1 MAIFPSWACDPSIGA
16 FVAAYVFVHEW
27 APTGYG
33 VFDEYGSLE
42 DNTYP
47 ITYYHKRRSPSKPEN
62 IIATTSIIIII
73 TIARVPAKTFSG
85 MLELHGTGP
94 TAQNLAHSTPPKY
107 ENMDRHSITAAEP
120 LKLSPAAPL
129 TGVPDPPPAPPAV
142 LPGFAV
148 HDSWSAIQN
157 SLYVI
162 LHHGPY
168 QGGPYVDHWCS
179 PPDYLA
185 ALSAAQWKNRSIPL
199 QEDASFSKCTMYD
212 PPFMEGKRN
221 GSTVVS
227 CDRWDYDIVD
237 RRDSIVS
244 RFNLVCD
251 RQYLYGLSFVAA
263 ILANAV
269 FSPLA
274 GFVSDRFGRKP
285 VIIVCSFTWL
295 IAAIGNSVA
304 ETYAMFVTTRVLAYT
319 ACNSTFT
326 LIFILL
332 YEVTGNASRWLFT
345 ILDTAVAG
353 TFGPPFVHVMSGLEP
368 RWELSQGVLLVPT
381 VLTVLWCC
389 LLSESPAWLLVRWD
403 LQRAQA
409 GALEAALVNG
419 VSLPKAKATFLAIA
433 NQMQKIALS
442 QTSTTG
448 SSLAQERTF
457 KLNTTQRKAAAAF
470 FTRFTLNAIYFGMV
484 ATEELS
490 GMSWQL
496 VDVFATTAY
505 YGAICVAVNKYGP
518 KNAALIALGV
528 VFMLAASK
536 TLAIV
541 LGSQECAVHPAG
553 RYEDCRVCG
562 GERCSVLYGRNLPY
576 GWAQRR
582 HQHGS
587 LLWLLRNTVRH
598 FCEDA

>member
-1 MAIFPSWACDPSIGA
+1 MD
-16 FVAAYVFVHEW
+16 
-27 APTGYG
+27 
-33 VFDEYGSLE
+33 
-42 DNTYP
+42 
-47 ITYYHKRRSPSKPEN
+47 RSPN
-62 IIATTSIIIII
+62 
-73 TIARVPAKTFSG
+73 
-85 MLELHGTGP
+85 
-94 TAQNLAHSTPPKY
+94 
-107 ENMDRHSITAAEP
+107 TAAEP
-120 LKLSPAAPL
+120 QKTSPAAPL
-129 TGVPDPPPAPPAV
+129 PGVPDPPSALPAV

-148 HDSWSAIQN
+148 QDSWSAIQD

-162 LHHGPY
+162 LQHGPY
-168 QGGPYVDHWCS
+168 QRRVLTCGVLSSFGVLLYAMSYSLLGREVDHWCS

-263 ILANAV
+263 ILENAV

-304 ETYAMFVTTRVLAYT
+304 ETYAMFVTTRVLACT

-433 NQMQKIALS
+433 NQMQKIAL
-442 QTSTTG
+442 T
-448 SSLAQERTF
+448 
-457 KLNTTQRKAAAAF
+457 
-470 FTRFTLNAIYFGMV
+470 
-484 ATEELS
+484 
-490 GMSWQL
+490 
-496 VDVFATTAY
+496 Y
-505 YGAICVAVNKYGP
+505 YGAICVAVNNYGP

-541 LGSQECAVHPAG
+541 LGSQDVQSILQAGTMIAVSAAGSVVLFYTAEMFPTDGRSVGISMALFFGSSGTLCAIFVKTLS
-553 RYEDCRVCG
+553 
-562 GERCSVLYGRNLPY
+562 GEHAKLVL
-576 GWAQRR
+576 
-582 HQHGS
+582 S
-587 LLWLLRNTVRH
+587 LLAALMVSLSIAAIQWLPEVLIEKPPKR
-598 FCEDA
+598 D

>member
-1 MAIFPSWACDPSIGA
+1 MD
-16 FVAAYVFVHEW
+16 
-27 APTGYG
+27 
-33 VFDEYGSLE
+33 
-42 DNTYP
+42 
-47 ITYYHKRRSPSKPEN
+47 RSPN
-62 IIATTSIIIII
+62 
-73 TIARVPAKTFSG
+73 
-85 MLELHGTGP
+85 
-94 TAQNLAHSTPPKY
+94 
-107 ENMDRHSITAAEP
+107 TAAEP
-120 LKLSPAAPL
+120 LKPSPAAPL
-129 TGVPDPPPAPPAV
+129 PGVPGPPSAPPAV

-148 HDSWSAIQN
+148 QDSWSAIQD

-168 QGGPYVDHWCS
+168 QRRVLTCGVLSSFGVLLYAMSYLLLGREVDHWCS

-199 QEDASFSKCTMYD
+199 QEDASFSKCTMYG

-227 CDRWDYDIVD
+227 CDQWDYDIVD

-269 FSPLA
+269 LSPVA

-332 YEVTGNASRWLFT
+332 YEVTGNARRWLFT

-368 RWELSQGVLLVPT
+368 RWELSQGVLLVPS

-389 LLSESPAWLLVRWD
+389 LLSESPAWLLVTWD
-403 LQRAQA
+403 LERAQA

-433 NQMQKIALS
+433 NQMQKIALG

-448 SSLAQERTF
+448 SSLALERTF
-457 KLNTTQRKAAAAF
+457 KLNTTRRKAAAAF

-484 ATEELS
+484 ATEEVS

-496 VDVFATTAY
+496 VDVFVTTAF
-505 YGAICVAVNKYGP
+505 YGAICLAVNKYGP

-541 LGSQECAVHPAG
+541 LASQDVQSILQAGTKIAVSAAGSVVLFYTAEIFPTDGRSVGISMALFFGSSGTLCAIFVKTLSGEHAKLVLSLFAALMVSLSIAAIQWLPEVFMEKSPKRDPVMKSEQERKEA
-553 RYEDCRVCG
+553 
-562 GERCSVLYGRNLPY
+562 L
-576 GWAQRR
+576 
-582 HQHGS
+582 
-587 LLWLLRNTVRH
+587 TT
-598 FCEDA
+598 